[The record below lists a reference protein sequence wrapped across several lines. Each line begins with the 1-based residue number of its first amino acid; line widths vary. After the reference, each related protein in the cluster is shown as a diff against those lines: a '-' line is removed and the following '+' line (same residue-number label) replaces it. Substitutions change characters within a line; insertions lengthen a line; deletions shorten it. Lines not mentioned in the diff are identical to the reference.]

1 MSSLASLLLVSL
13 SLGLN
18 NFAASIGIGV
28 SGIDAKTRVRT
39 ALVFGLFEAFMPLVG
54 LLIGQGLAGFIGQ
67 IGHDVSA
74 GLLVLTGVYI
84 LWQARKGNRD
94 ADTKAEE
101 NHPFHFGRLALTGFV
116 LSLDNLVVG
125 FALSLSHVP
134 FLLAALVIALVSVVL
149 SLVGLEVG
157 QHLGK
162 RFEEW
167 SEVIS
172 GGMLVLVGV
181 AIGLERE
188 EGKTQC
194 DPSFNDLFSFV
205 AGDFTVLLLFPTV
218 LLTLVA
224 HLSIMREGKKALF
237 ARLV

>member
-39 ALVFGLFEAFMPLVG
+39 ALVFGLFEALMPLVG

-134 FLLAALVIALVSVVL
+134 FLLAALVSVVL

-167 SEVIS
+167 S
-172 GGMLVLVGV
+172 
-181 AIGLERE
+181 
-188 EGKTQC
+188 
-194 DPSFNDLFSFV
+194 
-205 AGDFTVLLLFPTV
+205 GDKWWYACSCRCGYRLRT
-218 LLTLVA
+218 LLT
-224 HLSIMREGKKALF
+224 
-237 ARLV
+237 